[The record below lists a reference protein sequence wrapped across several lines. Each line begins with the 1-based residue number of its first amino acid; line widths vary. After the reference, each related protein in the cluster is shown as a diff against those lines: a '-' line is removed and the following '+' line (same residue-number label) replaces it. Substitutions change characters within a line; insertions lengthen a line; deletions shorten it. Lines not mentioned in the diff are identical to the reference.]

1 MESRLVGLVR
11 IVSDT
16 IRFWLV
22 KLRGSCGWMLTAWV
36 RMDSRTLPIIVS
48 LYGLADVGIWILYID
63 LQTASL
69 WKPVFLHS
77 FWMVPCIYLSR
88 QSLILLSILMGWSF
102 LSILH
107 LGWFWVKLLRPC
119 LGLKI
124 LLCRFTSSMV
134 TFDHSLWRIG
144 QIISS
149 VHAIYQMDSIFLFIH

>member
-22 KLRGSCGWMLTAWV
+22 KLRGSCGGMLTAGV

-69 WKPVFLHS
+69 
-77 FWMVPCIYLSR
+77 
-88 QSLILLSILMGWSF
+88 
-102 LSILH
+102 
-107 LGWFWVKLLRPC
+107 
-119 LGLKI
+119 
-124 LLCRFTSSMV
+124 
-134 TFDHSLWRIG
+134 
-144 QIISS
+144 
-149 VHAIYQMDSIFLFIH
+149 